1 MKMKNYKIQLGEKIK
16 LLRKSKG
23 ITQEQLAEMVNRSK
37 NHISKI
43 ELGKA
48 NPPISLI
55 FEISSALKIYP
66 VELFNFSNYPLN
78 KNIDLS
84 QNLKYKKLIEA
95 VLSAILNN
103 L

>member
-66 VELFNFSNYPLN
+66 VELFNFSNYPHN
-78 KNIDLS
+78 KNIDLF